1 MDEKR
6 RARRVVIHGRER
18 IHEGFV
24 RLDRYDV
31 EESAGEAGAR
41 YRREVHDHGSGA
53 AVLPVDADRRTVL
66 LVGQVRLPVHVEEGD
81 GYLLEA
87 AAGLVDAD
95 DADAA
100 AAARREAL
108 EELGVPVTD
117 LRHVATV
124 YTCPGVI
131 TERIDCFL
139 AAYDGAD
146 RAHGAGG
153 GGVDHD
159 ELIDVIEWPIDRLDE
174 ALRTGAIRDAKT
186 LILAQALKLARPALF
201 R

>member
-6 RARRVVIHGRER
+6 RARRVVIHGKER

-31 EESAGEAGAR
+31 EENAGEAGAR

-53 AVLPVDADRRTVL
+53 AVLPVDVGRRTVL
-66 LVGQVRLPVHVEEGD
+66 LVGQVRLPVLVEEGD
-81 GYLLEA
+81 GYLVEA
-87 AAGLVDAD
+87 AAGLVDPQ

-124 YTCPGVI
+124 YTCPGVV

-146 RAHGAGG
+146 RTKGAAG
-153 GGVDHD
+153 GGVDDD
-159 ELIDVIEWPIDRLDE
+159 ELIDVLEWPLDRLD
-174 ALRTGAIRDAKT
+174 AAMRTGAIRDAKT

-201 R
+201 S